1 MGPMGT
7 ARSLDIRWLG
17 RRPYQEA
24 WDLQHALVAAIAAG
38 DAPDT
43 LLLVEHEPVITLG
56 RRRGAADNVFD
67 AGGLPVIET
76 ERGGDVTYHGPGQ
89 LVGYPLLALGEGERD
104 LHAYLRDL
112 EGVLIDV
119 LSARG
124 LAADRLPG
132 QTGVWVQGRKL
143 ASVGVAVRR
152 WVTYHGFALNVSTDL
167 APFRRMNPCGLP
179 ASVMASMDD
188 LMPAGAPP
196 VEAIAAE
203 VAARFP
209 AAFGRAAPTST
220 EGALWST
227 NPAPIP
233 S

>member
-1 MGPMGT
+1 MST
-7 ARSLDIRWLG
+7 ARPLEIRWLG
-17 RRPYQEA
+17 RRPYQA
-24 WDLQHALVAAIAAG
+24 IWDLQHELVAAIAAG

-56 RRRGAADNVFD
+56 RRRGAAANVFD
-67 AGGLPVIET
+67 PGGLPVVET

-89 LVGYPLLALGEGERD
+89 LVGYPLLALAEAERD
-104 LHAYLRDL
+104 LHAYLRRL

-119 LSARG
+119 LGARG
-124 LAADRLPG
+124 LAAGRLAG
-132 QTGVWVQGRKL
+132 QTGVWVQDRKL

-179 ASVMASMDD
+179 ASVMASMAD
-188 LMPAGAPP
+188 LMPGDAPT
-196 VEAIAAE
+196 VEAIAAD

-209 AAFGRAAPTST
+209 QEFDRTALESAP
-220 EGALWST
+220 WST
-227 NPAPIP
+227 HPAPSP
-233 S
+233 N

>member
-1 MGPMGT
+1 MDA

-17 RRPYQEA
+17 RMPYQQA
-24 WDLQHALVAAIAAG
+24 WDLQHELVAAIAAG

-43 LLLVEHEPVITLG
+43 LLLVEHDPVITLG
-56 RRRGAADNVFD
+56 RRRGSADNVLD
-67 AGGLPVIET
+67 AAGIPVLET

-89 LVGYPLLALGEGERD
+89 LVGYPLLALRDGERD

-119 LSARG
+119 LAARG
-124 LAADRLPG
+124 LAAGRLPG

-167 APFRRMNPCGLP
+167 APFGRMNPCGLP
-179 ASVMASMDD
+179 SSVMASMVD
-188 LMPAGAPP
+188 LSPGDRPAVA
-196 VEAIAAE
+196 AIAAE

-209 AAFGRAAPTST
+209 AAFRRSPPPCS